1 MGVIVNMST
10 TMIIEN
16 RIVKE
21 SKLNV
26 LAMLVKPGEFIPLDL
41 INGDIEYIIES
52 ENSEKIKFLWDT
64 SNDSMKISCIK
75 SAIDDKTK
83 SLVDVIEEKIENTS

>member
-1 MGVIVNMST
+1 MST